1 MGKKLPVFHQE
12 GDIGEC
18 LIVHK
23 LLTQVHLHST
33 TSMCTND
40 STVGPSDA
48 GLRPLSV
55 QHLPNLAQPCA
66 ICIAAAIAW
75 LLPHK
80 LHKGFPDGRWQET
93 QAAGCQWVTV
103 PHLPVA

>member
-1 MGKKLPVFHQE
+1 MGKKLPVLHQE

-40 STVGPSDA
+40 STVGPSNA

-55 QHLPNLAQPCA
+55 PQSSPNRALYALLQPLPGCFLTSCTRGFLVGAGRKPRQR
-66 ICIAAAIAW
+66 AAN
-75 LLPHK
+75 
-80 LHKGFPDGRWQET
+80 G
-93 QAAGCQWVTV
+93 
-103 PHLPVA
+103 